1 MNELDGGSYEGTAVD
16 HAPPAD
22 DSPDRVAGSHAG
34 EEHREL
40 LTRDEYA
47 AHTEHDSAA
56 VDAPEHIEEADL
68 ASIDAYDQENGQTH
82 EPVTRDE
89 YAELVD
95 QGTSADDGAPE
106 HIEEADLVA
115 IDAYDT
121 AHDQAASRAQNEA
134 PGEASGETLTEHTDH
149 RSDPPETEDASDPDA
164 GHTETRESDSERIS
178 ALEAENAWAEQ
189 RIADLEARNGEQAA
203 RLERIEQLLAAS
215 DRQPATDGAQS
226 KEEHRDVPATRQVL
240 ESPGIAAREDTSQG
254 INADDARRH
263 GWRRITSAENVS
275 LAGTVVGAADTVA
288 QFAMHASPEG
298 VVGLSATILGV
309 AATFLSKAEKN
320 KGEKRKG
327 TDKA

>member
-1 MNELDGGSYEGTAVD
+1 MNELDDRSYERASVD
-16 HAPPAD
+16 HAPPANG
-22 DSPDRVAGSHAG
+22 SPDRVTGSHAG
-34 EEHREL
+34 EEPGEL

-47 AHTEHDSAA
+47 AHTEHDTA
-56 VDAPEHIEEADL
+56 VGDAPQHIEEADL
-68 ASIDAYDQENGQTH
+68 ASIDAYDQDNGATD
-82 EPVTRDE
+82 EALTRDE
-89 YAELVD
+89 YAELTHQDAVT
-95 QGTSADDGAPE
+95 GDDAPE
-106 HIEEADLVA
+106 HIEEADLDA

-121 AHDQAASRAQNEA
+121 AHDQAASGAQNEA
-134 PGEASGETLTEHTDH
+134 P
-149 RSDPPETEDASDPDA
+149 SDPDA
-164 GHTETRESDSERIS
+164 DHAETRESDSERIG
-178 ALEAENAWAEQ
+178 ALEAENAGAQQ
-189 RIADLEARNGEQAA
+189 RIADLEARNDEQAA

-215 DRQPATDGAQS
+215 DRQPVTDDAQG

-298 VVGLSATILGV
+298 VVGLGATILGV

-320 KGEKRKG
+320 KAEKRKG